1 MRVVVVG
8 ATGNVGTS
16 VLEALSGE
24 AGVGSIVGIA
34 RRVPGKLR
42 DGVEWVRA
50 DVRTDDLESHFHGA
64 DVVVHL
70 AWLFQPTHQP
80 MVTWRANVGGTE
92 RVLRAVAAA
101 QVPALVY
108 ASSVGAYS
116 PCRDDEPVPES
127 WPTDGWPPA
136 AYMRE
141 KAYVERLLDRFEA
154 EYPERRTVR
163 MRPAFIFRRGTAS
176 QQRRL
181 FAGPLLPNPLVRP
194 GLTPIL
200 PIPRGLRFQAAH
212 SHDIG
217 RAYARAVTTDAH
229 GPFNLAAEPV
239 LDRSR
244 LAELFDAR
252 AVSVPP
258 ALMRGMLAVGWHAR
272 LLPAEPALFDAVMRL
287 PILDTGRARAELGWT
302 PRYTAV
308 EALQELLAGL
318 RAGAGEDT
326 PPLAA
331 DAGGPWRWR
340 EFTSGVGGRDPVDQ
354 RHGE

>member
-1 MRVVVVG
+1 MRVVVIG

-16 VLEALSGE
+16 LLETLTAE

-34 RRVPGKLR
+34 RRVPSKSW
-42 DGVEWVRA
+42 DGVEWVQA

-64 DVVVHL
+64 DAVVHL
-70 AWLFQPTHQP
+70 AWLFQPSHQP

-101 QVPALVY
+101 QVPAFIY

-116 PCRDDEPVPES
+116 PCHDDEPVPES

-136 AYMRE
+136 AYTRE

-154 EYPERRTVR
+154 ENPDRRVVR
-163 MRPAFIFRRGTAS
+163 MRPGFIFRRETAS

-181 FAGPLLPNPLVRP
+181 FAGPLLPNRLIRP
-194 GLTPIL
+194 GLPPIL
-200 PIPRGLRFQAAH
+200 PLPRGLRFQAVH
-212 SHDIG
+212 SDDVG
-217 RAYARAVTTDAH
+217 RAYALALATDAR

-239 LDRSR
+239 IDRDR
-244 LAELFDAR
+244 LAELFGAR
-252 AVSVPP
+252 VVSVPP
-258 ALMRGMLAVGWHAR
+258 GLVRAALAMGWHAR
-272 LLPAEPALFDAVMRL
+272 TLPAAPDLFDAVMRL

-302 PRYTAV
+302 PRFTAV
-308 EALQELLAGL
+308 DALRHLLSGL

-326 PPLAA
+326 PPLAR

-340 EFTSGVGGRDPVDQ
+340 EFASGVGGRELGV
-354 RHGE
+354 G

>member
-16 VLEALSGE
+16 VLETLSAE

-34 RRVPGKLR
+34 RRVPGKPR
-42 DGVEWVRA
+42 AGVEWVRA
-50 DVRTDDLESHFHGA
+50 DVRTDDLEAHFHGA

-116 PCRDDEPVPES
+116 PCQSDEPVPES

-154 EYPERRTVR
+154 ENPDRRVVR
-163 MRPAFIFRRGTAS
+163 MRPAFIFRRHTAS

-181 FAGPLLPNPLVRP
+181 FAGPLLPNRLIRP
-194 GLTPIL
+194 GLPPIL
-200 PIPRGLRFQAAH
+200 PIPRGLRFQAVH
-212 SHDIG
+212 SADVG
-217 RAYARAVTTDAH
+217 RAYALAIATDAR

-239 LDRSR
+239 IDRSR
-244 LAELFDAR
+244 LAEVFDAR
-252 AVSVPP
+252 VVSVPP
-258 ALMRGMLAVGWHAR
+258 SLARAALAMGWHAR
-272 LLPAEPALFDAVMRL
+272 TLPATPDLLDGVLHL
-287 PILDTGRARAELGWT
+287 PIMDTGRARAELGWT
-302 PRYTAV
+302 PRFTAV
-308 EALQELLAGL
+308 DALRHLLSGL
-318 RAGAGEDT
+318 RAGAGDDT

-331 DAGGPWRWR
+331 DAGGPWRWK
-340 EFTSGVGGRDPVDQ
+340 EFASGVGGREV
-354 RHGE
+354 GVG

>member
-16 VLEALSGE
+16 VLEALSAE
-24 AGVGSIVGIA
+24 AGITSIVGIA

-64 DVVVHL
+64 DAVVHL

-80 MVTWRANVGGTE
+80 LVTWRANVGGTE

-101 QVPALVY
+101 QVPALIY

-116 PCRDDEPVPES
+116 PCQDDEPVPES

-141 KAYVERLLDRFEA
+141 KSYVERLLDRFEA
-154 EYPERRTVR
+154 EEPDRRVVR
-163 MRPAFIFRRGTAS
+163 MRPAFIFRRETAS

-181 FAGPLLPNPLVRP
+181 FAGPLLPNRLIRP
-194 GLTPIL
+194 GLPPIL
-200 PIPRGLRFQAAH
+200 PIPGGLRFQAVH
-212 SHDIG
+212 SADIG
-217 RAYARAVTTDAH
+217 RAYTLAITSDAR

-239 LDRSR
+239 IDRAR
-244 LAELFDAR
+244 LAEVFQAR
-252 AVSVPP
+252 VVSVPP
-258 ALMRGMLAVGWHAR
+258 AVVRAALAMGWHAR
-272 LLPAEPALFDAVMRL
+272 TLPAAPDLFDAVMHL

-302 PRYTAV
+302 PRFTAV
-308 EALQELLAGL
+308 EALQHLLAGL

-326 PPLAA
+326 PPLAR

-340 EFTSGVGGRDPVDQ
+340 EFASGVGGRELGV
-354 RHGE
+354 G